1 MVVMF
6 FLTTPVVFWVGSRF
20 FIGALKAARQK
31 TTDMNTLV
39 AVGAFAAWL
48 YSSLATF
55 FPQFFSEAEI
65 MPHVYY
71 DGAAFIVTLII
82 LGRLL
87 EAKAKGRTSQAI
99 QRLVGLKPKTAR
111 IVREGVESD
120 IPSRAFSKAT

>member
-1 MVVMF
+1 
-6 FLTTPVVFWVGSRF
+6 
-20 FIGALKAARQK
+20 
-31 TTDMNTLV
+31 
-39 AVGAFAAWL
+39 
-48 YSSLATF
+48 
-55 FPQFFSEAEI
+55 

-111 IVREGVESD
+111 IVRDGVESD
-120 IPSRAFSKAT
+120 IPIEASSRAT